1 MKITKKLI
9 ALMMVASLAI
19 SGCGKKVTAED
30 VLQKSTAKQ
39 KEMTAMDADTT
50 IKMTMQAEGQTMDMN
65 MDVNVK
71 AKDITSESMTMLMD
85 GNMSMLGQEMP
96 MKSFYKDGYQYTE
109 TMGQKVKVAM
119 PYEDML
125 SMAGQNNTLS
135 EIPMDAYK
143 TLEMKQVDAG
153 YELTFVA
160 DGTKVTELVDSLLG
174 STMGESLAGTE
185 MTVKDISG
193 TTVVDK
199 EFNVLDMS
207 MKFEM
212 TMAVEGQEMSC
223 VMDMVAKYN
232 AYNDD
237 VTIEEPADLDE
248 YMDQEEAM
256 KELENMD
263 LEDLEGLEDIDL
275 EGLDEEAA
283 E

>member
-9 ALMMVASLAI
+9 ALVMVASLAI
-19 SGCGKKVTAED
+19 SGCGKKVTAEE
-30 VLQKSTAKQ
+30 VLQKSVEKQ
-39 KEMTAMDADTT
+39 KAITAMDADTT
-50 IKMTMQAEGQTMDMN
+50 VKMTMQAEGQTMDMN

-85 GNMSMLGQEMP
+85 GNMTMLGQEMP
-96 MKSFYKDGYQYTE
+96 VKTFYKDGYQYTDS
-109 TMGQKVKVAM
+109 MGQKIKMAM
-119 PYEDML
+119 PYEEML
-125 SMAGQNNTLS
+125 SMANQNSTLS

-143 TLEMKQVDAG
+143 TLEMKKVDAG

-160 DGTKVTELVDSLLG
+160 DGTKVTELVDELLG
-174 STMGESLAGTE
+174 STMGESIEGTE
-185 MTVKDISG
+185 MTVKDING

-199 EFNVLDMS
+199 DFNVLDMT
-207 MKFEM
+207 MKLEM
-212 TMAVEGQEMSC
+212 TMTVEGQEMSC

-232 AYNDD
+232 AYGEN
-237 VTIEEPADLDE
+237 VTIEEPADLDQ
-248 YMDQEEAM
+248 YMDEEEAM

-275 EGLDEEAA
+275 EGLDEEVA